1 MQIED
6 SSDSQASSP
15 ASIAPSIPLNRRNSL
30 RGATDH
36 LHRDLDRIAE
46 GFNLADVTHYRRF
59 LQANAA
65 TLIAIEQLLENAGV
79 AQLLPDWPQRSRSE
93 AILADLR
100 SLGADV
106 QPLALRR
113 TAPTASE
120 VFGILYVLE
129 GSRLGA
135 RIQLTQVLGSSDE
148 VVRNA
153 SSYLKHGQPG
163 PDQTGG
169 LWRSFLE
176 QLETHEAADDQTQT
190 VSGAVY
196 AFTMF
201 IRSFGQAANELHLR
215 TAPAA

>member
-1 MQIED
+1 MQIEESQTSGPLT
-6 SSDSQASSP
+6 SS
-15 ASIAPSIPLNRRNSL
+15 IKLNRRNSL

-46 GFNLADVTHYRRF
+46 GFNLGDVTHYRRF

-79 AQLLPDWPQRSRSE
+79 EQLVPDWPQRSRRA
-93 AILADLR
+93 AILADLH
-100 SLGADV
+100 SLQSDV

-113 TAPTASE
+113 TAPTSSE

-135 RIQLTQVLGSSDE
+135 RVQLDQVLASADE
-148 VVRNA
+148 NVRNA
-153 SSYLKHGQPG
+153 STYLGHGQPG
-163 PDQTGG
+163 EGSG

-201 IRSFGQAANELHLR
+201 IRAFGQAASDLQLR

>member
-1 MQIED
+1 MQIEP
-6 SSDSQASSP
+6 SSVPSP
-15 ASIAPSIPLNRRNSL
+15 ATTSIKLNRRNSL

-36 LHRDLDRIAE
+36 LHRDLDRIAAS
-46 GFNLADVTHYRRF
+46 FNLGDAAHYRRF

-79 AQLLPDWPQRSRSE
+79 EQLLSDWRDRSRRA
-93 AILADLR
+93 AILADLH
-100 SLGADV
+100 SLQSDV

-113 TAPTASE
+113 TAPTPAE

-135 RIQLTQVLGSSDE
+135 RVQLDQVEASADE
-148 VVRNA
+148 NVRNA
-153 SSYLKHGQPG
+153 SSYLSHGHPG
-163 PDQTGG
+163 EGSS

-201 IRSFGQAANELHLR
+201 IRSFSQAATDLRLR

>member
-1 MQIED
+1 MPPDMQLE
-6 SSDSQASSP
+6 STPAASTGQ
-15 ASIAPSIPLNRRNSL
+15 SIKLNRRNSL

-36 LHRDLDRIAE
+36 LHRDLDRIAAA
-46 GFNLADVTHYRRF
+46 FNLGEVTHYRRF

-79 AQLLPDWPQRSRSE
+79 EQLIADWPERSRRG
-93 AILADLR
+93 AILADLQ
-100 SLGADV
+100 SLHSDV

-113 TAPTASE
+113 TAPTPSE

-135 RIQLTQVLGSSDE
+135 RVLLDQVLASADE
-148 VVRNA
+148 NVRNA
-153 SSYLKHGQPG
+153 SSYLRHGQPG
-163 PDQTGG
+163 EGSG
-169 LWRSFLE
+169 LWRSFLQ

-196 AFTMF
+196 TFTMF
-201 IRSFGQAANELHLR
+201 IRAFSQAANDLRLR

>member
-1 MQIED
+1 MPIDE
-6 SSDSQASSP
+6 STPTP
-15 ASIAPSIPLNRRNSL
+15 ATQSIKLNRRNSL

-46 GFNLADVTHYRRF
+46 GFNLGDAAHYRRF

-65 TLIAIEQLLENAGV
+65 TLIAVEQLLETAGV
-79 AQLLPDWPQRSRSE
+79 EQLIPDWAQRSRRA
-93 AILADLR
+93 AILADLH
-100 SLGADV
+100 SLQSDV

-113 TAPTASE
+113 TAPTPSE

-135 RIQLTQVLGSSDE
+135 RVQLDQVLASDDE
-148 VVRNA
+148 SVRNA
-153 SSYLKHGQPG
+153 SSYLRHGLPG
-163 PDQTGG
+163 EGSG

-176 QLETHEAADDQTQT
+176 QLESHEAADDQTQT

-201 IRSFGQAANELHLR
+201 IRSFSQAANDLRLR

>member
-1 MQIED
+1 MHIESTPLDD
-6 SSDSQASSP
+6 SA
-15 ASIAPSIPLNRRNSL
+15 APSVATNRRNSL

-36 LHRDLDRIAE
+36 LHRDLDRIAA
-46 GFNLADVTHYRRF
+46 GFNLSDVTHYRRF

-65 TLIAIEQLLENAGV
+65 TLIAIEGLLENAGV
-79 AQLLPDWPQRSRSE
+79 DKLLPDWAARSRRD
-93 AILADLR
+93 AILADLQ
-100 SLGADV
+100 SLGAEV

-113 TAPTASE
+113 TAPTAAE

-135 RIQLTQVLGSSDE
+135 RMLLDQVLASTDPS
-148 VVRNA
+148 VRNA
-153 SSYLKHGQPG
+153 ASYLRHGQPEAG
-163 PDQTGG
+163 SSG
-169 LWRSFLE
+169 LWYSFLQ
-176 QLETHEAADDQTQT
+176 QLETNADADDQTQT

-201 IRSFGQAANELHLR
+201 IRSFRHAAADLRLR

>member
-1 MQIED
+1 MHIED
-6 SSDSQASSP
+6 SAADATASTR
-15 ASIAPSIPLNRRNSL
+15 LNRRNSL

-36 LHRDLDRIAE
+36 LHRDLDRIAA
-46 GFNLADVTHYRRF
+46 GFNLGDVTHYRRF

-79 AQLLPDWPQRSRSE
+79 AQLLPDWPERTRRQ
-93 AILADLR
+93 AILADLQALQ
-100 SLGADV
+100 SDV

-135 RIQLTQVLGSSDE
+135 RVQLEQVLGSDDE
-148 VVRNA
+148 NVRNA
-153 SSYLKHGQPG
+153 STYLRHGQPG
-163 PDQTGG
+163 EGSG

-176 QLETHEAADDQTQT
+176 QLETHDAADDQTQT

-201 IRSFGQAANELHLR
+201 IRSFSQAANDLQLR

>member
-1 MQIED
+1 MQIEE
-6 SSDSQASSP
+6 SP
-15 ASIAPSIPLNRRNSL
+15 AGGPVTAGRKLNRRNSL

-36 LHRDLDRIAE
+36 LHRDLDRIAA

-65 TLIAIEQLLENAGV
+65 TLIAIEQLLENASV
-79 AQLLPDWPQRSRSE
+79 EQLLPDWPQRSRRA
-93 AILADLR
+93 AILADLHNLH
-100 SLGADV
+100 SDV

-113 TAPTASE
+113 TAPTPSE

-135 RIQLTQVLGSSDE
+135 RVQLDQVQASHDE
-148 VVRNA
+148 NVRNA
-153 SSYLKHGQPG
+153 STYLRHGQPG
-163 PDQTGG
+163 EGSS

-176 QLETHEAADDQTQT
+176 LLETHEAADDQTQT

-201 IRSFGQAANELHLR
+201 IRAFSQAANDLQLR

>member
-1 MQIED
+1 MQIEE
-6 SSDSQASSP
+6 SASSP
-15 ASIAPSIPLNRRNSL
+15 ATSSIKLNRRNSL

-36 LHRDLDRIAE
+36 LHRDLDRIAA
-46 GFNLADVTHYRRF
+46 GFNLGNATHYRRF

-79 AQLLPDWPQRSRSE
+79 ERLLPDWAERSRRA
-93 AILADLR
+93 AILADLQ
-100 SLGADV
+100 SLQSGV

-113 TAPTASE
+113 TAPTAAE

-135 RIQLTQVLGSSDE
+135 RIQLDQVMASDDE
-148 VVRNA
+148 NVRNA
-153 SSYLKHGQPG
+153 SSYLRHGQPG
-163 PDQTGG
+163 EGSSM
-169 LWRSFLE
+169 WRSFLE
-176 QLETHEAADDQTQT
+176 QLESHEAADDQTQT

-201 IRSFGQAANELHLR
+201 IRSFAQAATDLQLR